1 MTNKMTYV
9 SVITDVLNGVELTDE
24 HKEKLTALKA
34 SLEKRASGKRSMTAT
49 QKENVEVK
57 KSIAEF
63 LADGSAHSA
72 TEVGKACGEIS
83 NQKASALLKQMVD
96 EGSVVKFSEKRKTY
110 FKIAEAVE

>member
-1 MTNKMTYV
+1 MANKMTYV

-34 SLEKRASGKRSMTAT
+34 SLEKRASGERKPTAT
-49 QKENVEVK
+49 QKANVAVK
-57 KSIAEF
+57 EAIAEF
-63 LADGSAHSA
+63 LGTVEFATA

-96 EGSVVKFSEKRKTY
+96 EGSVVKFTEKRKTY
-110 FKIAEAVE
+110 FKIA